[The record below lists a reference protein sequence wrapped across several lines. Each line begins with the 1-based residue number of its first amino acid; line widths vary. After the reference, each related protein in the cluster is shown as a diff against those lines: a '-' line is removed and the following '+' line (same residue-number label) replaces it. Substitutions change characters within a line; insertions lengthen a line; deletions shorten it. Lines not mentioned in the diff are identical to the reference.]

1 MVKILIIDDE
11 PNIRDLLVAL
21 LSRKGYQ
28 VVLSEN
34 GAEGLNRFLR
44 ERPDV
49 VVLDLTMPEID
60 GLTVL
65 REIRSLHPNQPVLI
79 LTGTGTPY
87 DEQQVRALGVTEYV
101 DKECS
106 LEVFDDALERLL
118 KGRS

>member
-1 MVKILIIDDE
+1 
-11 PNIRDLLVAL
+11 
-21 LSRKGYQ
+21 

-34 GAEGLNRFLR
+34 GAEGLDRFLR

-65 REIRSLHPNQPVLI
+65 REIRGVHPNQPVLI